1 MTTQA
6 QTVYVKGCSIV
17 ERYRPERG
25 PLQSVATTI
34 ISVRHNAR
42 GEPEVLTD
50 TGRYFDGLTGAALDK
65 ETGCARYI
73 MLSKYAGK
81 GHNRG

>member
-1 MTTQA
+1 MTNQMK
-6 QTVYVKGCSIV
+6 TVYERGATVV
-17 ERYRPERG
+17 ERYRPARG
-25 PLQSVATTI
+25 PLQSVSTTI

-50 TGRYFDGLTGAALDK
+50 TGRYFDGLTGAAIEK
-65 ETGCARYI
+65 EAGCARYI

>member
-34 ISVRHNAR
+34 ISVRSNAN

-50 TGRYFDGLTGAALDK
+50 TGRWYDGLTGASIEK
-65 ETGCARYI
+65 EKGCNRYV
-73 MLSKYAGK
+73 MLAKYAK
-81 GHNRG
+81 GVA